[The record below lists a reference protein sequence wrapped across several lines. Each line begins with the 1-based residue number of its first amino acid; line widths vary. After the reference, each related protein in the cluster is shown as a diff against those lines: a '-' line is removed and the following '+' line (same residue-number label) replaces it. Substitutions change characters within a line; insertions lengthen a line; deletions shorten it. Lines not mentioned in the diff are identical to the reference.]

1 MFLTIL
7 STLLGILSSAIPNL
21 LSIWEKSLEA
31 KYQLELLRLKNEAAK
46 AGLDTSKDIV
56 DMQTLVQ
63 EGENVRAYDSQI
75 DGGIFINALRASVRP
90 VITYTIFFLF
100 IFVKMSS
107 FVLVVRQGLS
117 VENVDFAMKAI
128 FDDNSMAIFSAI
140 VGFWFGSRA
149 IEKFARNKIVI
160 NTSETSKET

>member
-7 STLLGILSSAIPNL
+7 STILGILSSSIPTL
-21 LSIWEKSLEA
+21 LSIWEKNVET
-31 KYQLELLRLKNEAAK
+31 KYQIELLKLRNEAAK
-46 AGLDTSKDIV
+46 AGLDTSKDIT

-63 EGENVRAYDSQI
+63 EGTNLRAYDSQI
-75 DGGIFINALRASVRP
+75 DGGVYINALRASVRP

-107 FVLVVRQGLS
+107 FMLVVNQGLT
-117 VENVDFAMKAI
+117 VQNVDFAMKSI
-128 FDDNSMAIFSAI
+128 FDDSTMAIFSAI

-149 IEKFARNKIVI
+149 IEKFAQNKIVI